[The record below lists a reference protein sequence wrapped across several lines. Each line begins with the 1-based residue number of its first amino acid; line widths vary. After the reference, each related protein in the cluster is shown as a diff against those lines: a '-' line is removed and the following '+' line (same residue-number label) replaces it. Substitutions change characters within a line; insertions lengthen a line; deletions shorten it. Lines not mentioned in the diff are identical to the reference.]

1 MDAVS
6 LSTTNGDEVTRTGGD
21 KNTGGIEQHC
31 VGDVH
36 GVPVSPYDADDA
48 RETGDDGSIA
58 EGGDEILHGKLEVWC
73 ELSNRSLAFA
83 PYLRRKQEPGRILIH
98 YNRGKTT
105 VYVAKRHVHI
115 ISLCSGESRQ

>member
-21 KNTGGIEQHC
+21 KNTGGVEQHC
-31 VGDVH
+31 VGEVH

-58 EGGDEILHGKLEVWC
+58 EGGDGILHGKLEVGF
-73 ELSNRSLAFA
+73 ESANMSQAFA
-83 PYLRRKQEPGRILIH
+83 PYLRVEQEPGRIFTH
-98 YNRGKTT
+98 YN
-105 VYVAKRHVHI
+105 
-115 ISLCSGESRQ
+115 